1 MTTGLF
7 SPWHIAILVLVVLLL
22 FGPKKLPEI
31 GRSLGGGM
39 REFKDS
45 ITGAH
50 GGETPQLPAE
60 THSPAEQ
67 QQTVAAGRAIDN
79 DRL

>member
-7 SPWHIAILVLVVLLL
+7 SPWHIAILVLVILLL

-45 ITGAH
+45 ITGSASNDL
-50 GGETPQLPAE
+50 PQLPAE
-60 THSPAEQ
+60 SGSPIEP
-67 QQTVAAGRAIDN
+67 QTAMSGRPIETDSP
-79 DRL
+79 